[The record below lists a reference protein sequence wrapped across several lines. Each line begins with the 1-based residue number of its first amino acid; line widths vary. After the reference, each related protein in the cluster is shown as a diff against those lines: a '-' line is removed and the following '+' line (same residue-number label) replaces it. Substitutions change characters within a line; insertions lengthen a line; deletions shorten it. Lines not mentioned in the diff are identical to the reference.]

1 MPTIIGKSVTAVESE
16 DGALII
22 EELAGNVATR
32 DDTLSIAT
40 VTVSKP
46 TREPWLTLDYD
57 EWICVTSGKIELH
70 FEQDKVLEVNKG
82 QTVFVG
88 KGERFQPVFP
98 VGGTSYIPVCLPAF
112 RPDRC
117 IREEEENGSH
127 VAVMKLQE
135 LHSNTTTPSNEKP
148 PHGACSPTNEHHE
161 EEVLY
166 HMCQKSLWEEAVVA
180 KKAYFPPTFQEDGMF
195 THATAVPQRLVT
207 TANHFYTAT
216 AGDWICLQLSR
227 SALYNIGIDTIF
239 EEAKPV
245 GEASVGDAWGES
257 WICPHIYG
265 GIPTTLDGIV
275 TQVYDM
281 ERDEDGTF
289 ISIIGLTN
297 K

>member
-1 MPTIIGKSVTAVESE
+1 M
-16 DGALII
+16 
-22 EELAGNVATR
+22 
-32 DDTLSIAT
+32 
-40 VTVSKP
+40 
-46 TREPWLTLDYD
+46 
-57 EWICVTSGKIELH
+57 
-70 FEQDKVLEVNKG
+70 
-82 QTVFVG
+82 
-88 KGERFQPVFP
+88 
-98 VGGTSYIPVCLPAF
+98 
-112 RPDRC
+112 
-117 IREEEENGSH
+117 
-127 VAVMKLQE
+127 
-135 LHSNTTTPSNEKP
+135 
-148 PHGACSPTNEHHE
+148 
-161 EEVLY
+161 LY
-166 HMCQKSLWEEAVVA
+166 HMCQKSLWEEAVSA

-207 TANHFYTAT
+207 TANHFYTST

-245 GEASVGDAWGES
+245 GEASVGDAWES